1 MNPVGQLRPS
11 QLLFT
16 FGVGSLV
23 DLPRM
28 SALVMGLDEWDTR
41 YCTEITEERLLIE
54 VQQRLGTQVKALR
67 LPPAMDEDDSQSSGP
82 SPIGVPVSAYP
93 RWLRCRVCDTLA
105 TIDSGVFALRQ
116 DQYRA
121 DRTRYVHASCVKAKE
136 PDAVAVRFML
146 ACRNGHLSD
155 FPWIDYLYDG
165 SPPSRPKRLTLR
177 EFGVAGDASDIE
189 IRDLEDTG
197 RSKRLGE
204 AFGRDFVCQSFHP
217 HLRTKDSC
225 NCTEP
230 ARTILLGASNA
241 WFPIVLSA
249 ISIPAAVDKLAQ
261 LVDEHWADMQD
272 IDTIDAAKYA
282 CHPKRMP
289 EFAEF
294 QVEAIWAAIEKKR
307 AVLEKKEQPAPA
319 DLKILEWRVF
329 SNPTTAPQSRD
340 FKLTAVAAPK
350 NYEAYFDQTVL
361 VQRLREVR
369 ALVGFTRIESKGDF
383 VEAATSDDSRSA
395 PLSRNPPTW
404 VPAGEVRGEGLF
416 LQFNESR
423 LDAWCQKPEVKDLEQ
438 KFLRGHIKWRK
449 LRKQEPAAAHFPGI
463 RYVLLHS
470 FSHALMR
477 QLAMECGYT
486 AASLRER
493 LYCLPTGVENG
504 PMAGVLI
511 YTSASDS
518 EGTLG
523 GLVQL
528 GDPVKLGY
536 HLSQALES
544 MKLCASDP
552 LCSEH
557 EPGVDGMTVHGACC
571 HACQFSSET
580 SCERGNKYL
589 DRTVLVPTYSNST
602 LAYFT

>member
-16 FGVGSLV
+16 FGVGALV
-23 DLPRM
+23 DLPRL

-41 YCTEITEERLLIE
+41 YCPEITEERLLQE
-54 VQQRLGTQVKALR
+54 VQQRLGSQVKALR
-67 LPPAMDEDDSQSSGP
+67 LPPAVDDDDSRSSGP
-82 SPIGVPVSAYP
+82 SPVGVPVAAFP
-93 RWLRCRVCDTLA
+93 RWLRCPICSTLA
-105 TIDSGVFALRQ
+105 TIDSGVFVLKQ

-121 DRTRYVHASCVKAKE
+121 DRTRYVHLSCSKANE

-155 FPWIDYLYDG
+155 FPWIDYLYDWT
-165 SPPSRPKRLTLR
+165 PPNRSKRLTLR

-189 IRDLEDTG
+189 IRDLEEVG
-197 RSKRLGE
+197 RQKRLGD
-204 AFGRDFVCQSFHP
+204 AFGRDFVCQAFHP
-217 HLRTKDSC
+217 HLRTKDACKC
-225 NCTEP
+225 NEP

-249 ISIPAAVDKLAQ
+249 ISIPASIDKLGQ

-272 IDTIDAAKYA
+272 IDSIEAAKYA

-289 EFAEF
+289 EFVEF
-294 QVEAIWAAIEKKR
+294 AVEAVWAAIEKKR
-307 AVLEKKEQPAPA
+307 AQQNEKEKPAPTDLKVLEWQ
-319 DLKILEWRVF
+319 VF
-329 SNPTTAPQSRD
+329 SDPKKAPQSRD
-340 FKLTAVAAPK
+340 FQLTAVAAPK
-350 NYEAYFDQTVL
+350 NYETYFEDTVL
-361 VQRLREVR
+361 VERLREVR
-369 ALVGFTRIESKGDF
+369 ALTGFTRIESKGDF
-383 VEAATSDDSRSA
+383 VEAESSDDSRSA

-416 LQFNESR
+416 LRFKEG
-423 LDAWCQKPEVKDLEQ
+423 LLKTWCNKPEVKELET

-449 LRKQEPAAAHFPGI
+449 LRKQTPEAAHFPGI

-493 LYCLPTGVENG
+493 LYCLPDGVDNG

-511 YTSASDS
+511 YTSATDS

-536 HLSQALES
+536 HVAQALES

-589 DRTVLVPTYSNST
+589 DRTVLVPTYSNQS
-602 LAYFT
+602 LAFFT